1 MAENELSQRRVRTGP
16 FEMEPVFIT
25 TRRELAANTTKDENL
40 GRIGQQFNSIDGLL
54 KQTVVPR
61 SRWHELEV
69 LDMISDM
76 LTNEAMIET
85 EVTNYTCPLFY
96 LNYMVMRKAISGAVT
111 PAEYLFNIFDDR
123 TLIRADPA
131 VVAQVTVELG
141 MIDTKDGA
149 EGLPYYAP
157 CPMPLE
163 ETLRSQN
170 VAGKCIR
177 WKPED
182 QEFPAQ
188 LLEEVWERTHLTT
201 RSQIEIIN
209 SGRNQNGKL
218 RMISARTRRG
228 VCEPSR
234 GPR

>member
-1 MAENELSQRRVRTGP
+1 
-16 FEMEPVFIT
+16 
-25 TRRELAANTTKDENL
+25 
-40 GRIGQQFNSIDGLL
+40 
-54 KQTVVPR
+54 
-61 SRWHELEV
+61 
-69 LDMISDM
+69 MISDM

-96 LNYMVMRKAISGAVT
+96 LNYMVMRKAVSGAVT
-111 PAEYLFNIFDDR
+111 PGEYLFDIFADR

-131 VVAQVTVELG
+131 VVAQVAVELG
-141 MIDTKDGA
+141 MIGTKDGA

-188 LLEEVWERTHLTT
+188 LLEEVWERTQLTT

-209 SGRNQNGKL
+209 SGGNQSGKL
-218 RMISARTRRG
+218 RMISARGRRAAG
-228 VCEPSR
+228 CLIIQCGTNYDHLDQLDKPHCDGPHEQGGRFTNLPEGSASGPSFSAPNFDITNKYPDRNHEP
-234 GPR
+234 PRCWGEE